1 MWETVLKWIA
11 VNLLGQVS
19 ILIGLIALVGL
30 ILQGKKFEQVILGTV
45 KAIAGVLIMIIGI
58 DAFIGGLIAF
68 QTVVSS
74 AFGITSPTTT
84 RTLADF
90 TSAYAGKAV
99 MALALGFFIHLLLTS
114 ILKIRLVYL
123 TGHLMYWISLLTT
136 AALVEVF
143 PGMATGT
150 LILVTAIIC
159 ALYWTFQPLYIHKIL
174 KVVTKSDDFGYGH
187 TSSFA
192 GFLAAKLGRFVGK
205 PEQSSET
212 VKIPDRISFL
222 KDITV
227 STAVV
232 VGIIMVISAI
242 FADKAVVAQQ
252 AGDLNS
258 LVWALLQGL
267 KFAAGITVLL
277 YGVRMFLAE
286 IVPAFK
292 GISTK
297 IIPGARPA
305 LDCPVIFPY
314 APTAVIIGFLSATV
328 VFLICMVIFGAIG
341 WAAIVPPM
349 IMLFFPGGA
358 AGVFGNAFGGWKGA
372 VLGGV
377 INGLFLAFGQ
387 AITWPLL
394 ANTAPE
400 LATLADP
407 DWYILAWIILGVG
420 RVIKAI
426 TGG

>member
-1 MWETVLKWIA
+1 MWEGVLEWIA

-30 ILQGKKFEQVILGTV
+30 ILQGKKFEEVVLGTV

-58 DAFIGGLIAF
+58 EAFIGGLIAF

-74 AFGITSPTTT
+74 AFGIVSPTPT

-90 TSAYAGKAV
+90 TAAYAGMSV

-123 TGHLMYWISLLTT
+123 TGHLMYWIALIVT
-136 AALVEVF
+136 AALVELY
-143 PGMATGT
+143 PGIASGT

-174 KVVTKSDDFGYGH
+174 KIVTKTDTFGFGH

-192 GFLAAKLGRFVGK
+192 GFLAAKLGPYVGK
-205 PEQSSET
+205 PEHGSET

-232 VGIIMVISAI
+232 VGIIMVISAL
-242 FADKAVVAQQ
+242 FADQAVVANQ

-258 LVWALLQGL
+258 IVWALLQGL
-267 KFAAGITVLL
+267 RFAAGITVLL

-292 GISTK
+292 GISTR

-328 VFLICMVIFGAIG
+328 IFLICMVIFGAIG

-387 AITWPLL
+387 ALTWPLL

-407 DWYILAWIILGVG
+407 DWYILIWVILGVG
-420 RVIKAI
+420 RIIKAI

>member
-1 MWETVLKWIA
+1 MWEEILKWIA
-11 VNLLGQVS
+11 TNLLGQVS

-30 ILQGKKFEQVILGTV
+30 ILQGKRFEEVILGTV

-58 DAFIGGLIAF
+58 EAFIGGLIAF
-68 QTVVSS
+68 QIVVSS
-74 AFGITSPTTT
+74 AFGITPPAAA

-90 TSAYAGKAV
+90 TAAYAGKAV
-99 MALALGFFIHLLLTS
+99 MGLTIGFFIHLLLTS
-114 ILKIRLVYL
+114 LLGIRLVYL
-123 TGHLMYWISLLTT
+123 TGHLMYWVSLLVT

-143 PGMATGT
+143 PNMSTGA
-150 LILVTAIIC
+150 LILTVAIIV
-159 ALYWTFQPLYIHKIL
+159 AIYWTIQPWYIHRYL
-174 KVVTKSDDFGYGH
+174 KVVTRTEDFGYGH

-192 GFLAAKLGRFVGK
+192 GFLASILGRFVGK
-205 PEQSSET
+205 PEESSET
-212 VKIPDRISFL
+212 VKIPDRVSFF
-222 KDITV
+222 KDVTV

-232 VGIIMVISAI
+232 IGVIMVISAL
-242 FADKAVVAQQ
+242 FAERAVVAKQ
-252 AGDLNS
+252 AGDLNFV
-258 LVWALLQGL
+258 VWALLQAL
-267 KFAAGITVLL
+267 KFAAGLTVLL
-277 YGVRMFLAE
+277 YGVRMFLTE

-292 GISTK
+292 GISARV
-297 IIPGARPA
+297 IPGARPA

-314 APTAVIIGFLSATV
+314 APTAVIIGFISATI

-358 AGVFGNAFGGWKGA
+358 AAVFGNAFGGWKGA
-372 VLGGV
+372 ALGGV

-394 ANTAPE
+394 SRTAPE
-400 LATLADP
+400 LATLSDP

-420 RVIKAI
+420 RIIKVI